1 MNITDIF
8 KIAEIKNAAAA
19 EAQKLADT
27 IKALNKICETSGY
40 NSLDAFLVKIEAFKG
55 DNALDSGSK
64 KAKSGKNPVNVEKAP
79 KKPRKRS
86 VITQEMVEEM
96 SKDCATGLLTA
107 AQIAEKHVV
116 SVAAYNVYKKK
127 NFVWDPKPK
136 GRRKDS
142 DKAGANGPS
151 AKGNG

>member
-8 KIAEIKNAAAA
+8 KIAEIKSAAAA
-19 EAQKLADT
+19 EAQKFADT
-27 IKALNKICETSGY
+27 IKALNEICEKSGY
-40 NSLDAFLVKIEAFKG
+40 NSLEAFLVKIEAFKG
-55 DNALDSGSK
+55 DNAPTLGIK
-64 KAKSGKNPVNVEKAP
+64 KAKSGKKPVNVDKAP

-86 VITQEMVEEM
+86 IITQAIVNEMA
-96 SKDCATGLLTA
+96 KDCTAELLTA
-107 AQIAEKHVV
+107 AQIAGKHGV

-151 AKGNG
+151 AEGNG